1 MSARDKLLTIKVSS
15 AERADWQQQATAAG
29 MTLSDLIRAR
39 MSSPT
44 VCRAP
49 RRQRRLVADPALLA
63 AIARAGNN
71 LNQIARWSNTYKSA
85 ADAAQVLI
93 ALAAIERQLS
103 SFLNSGRQDAH

>member
-1 MSARDKLLTIKVSS
+1 MSARDKLLTIKISS
-15 AERADWQQQATAAG
+15 GERSAWQQQAAAVG
-29 MTLSDLIRAR
+29 LTLSDFVRNR
-39 MSSPT
+39 MSSPI

-49 RRQRRLVADPALLA
+49 RRQVAVADPALLA

-71 LNQIARWSNTYKSA
+71 LNQIARWSNTYKSS

-103 SFLNSGRQDAH
+103 EFLRDVGHAN